1 MKQYFNEVTACL
13 NSVKIESL
21 ESSLDLILETS
32 RKRSS
37 IFIIGNGGSAAIAS
51 HFATDLLKAGYAR
64 NFPIS
69 AYSLVDNSALVT
81 ATSNDMQFENVFSWQ
96 LEQVASPSDL
106 LFAISSS
113 GNSLNIVNAV
123 VVAQKLG
130 LKTITLTGFDGG
142 KISNLSEVAI
152 ITKSVIGNYGPVEDA
167 HSVICHYLSRE
178 IGKR

>member
-1 MKQYFNEVTACL
+1 MKQYLNEVTACL
-13 NSVKIESL
+13 NSVDNETL
-21 ESSLDLILETS
+21 ESSINFILETS
-32 RKRSS
+32 RKKSS
-37 IFIIGNGGSAAIAS
+37 IFIVGNGGSAAIAS
-51 HFATDLLKAGYAR
+51 HFATDLLKAGYAG

-81 ATSNDMQFENVFSWQ
+81 ATSNDMQFEYVFSWH
-96 LEQVASPSDL
+96 LEQIASPSDL

-113 GNSLNIVNAV
+113 GNSSNIVNAV

-142 KISNLSEVAI
+142 KISKLSDVAI
-152 ITKSVIGNYGPVEDA
+152 ITKSEIGNYGPVEDA

-178 IGKR
+178 LGKS